1 MEPKVVTRLE
11 AGISLAVPSVQE
23 LAKDPSL
30 SKVPPR
36 YVRHDQDP
44 VIHSLHQEVPVIDIS
59 KLLLDSGHQEE
70 FVDSELEKLH
80 FACKEWGFFQVI
92 NHGVSSSVVES
103 VKKGV
108 EGFFNMS
115 AEEKNKFAQKPGDIE
130 GLGQA
135 FVMSEEQ
142 KLDWADML
150 YMITHPTF
158 LRKPHLFPN
167 LPTPFRDDLEAYSSE
182 LQSLA
187 HKLLHLMAKALKMNR
202 NDIKEVFDQ
211 GSQSMRINYYPP
223 CPQPDLV
230 IGLNAHSDAGGL
242 TILLQINDK
251 EGLQIRKDGMWV
263 PVKPL
268 PNAFIINIGD
278 ILEIV
283 TNGIYRSIEHRAT
296 VNADKERLS
305 IATFYAP
312 KVDGEL
318 GPAPSLISKD
328 RPALFKR
335 ISALDYFK
343 GYTSK
348 KLDGKSYIDTMRIPS
363 SDEEAKI

>member
-70 FVDSELEKLH
+70 FVDSELRSFTLLAKN
-80 FACKEWGFFQVI
+80 GVI

-230 IGLNAHSDAGGL
+230 IGLNAHPTL
-242 TILLQINDK
+242 
-251 EGLQIRKDGMWV
+251 
-263 PVKPL
+263 
-268 PNAFIINIGD
+268 
-278 ILEIV
+278 IV

-343 GYTSK
+343 GYTSQ